1 MRSQNT
7 ALVALNDF
15 DRIPELLHH
24 CGSELGGTMSAF
36 EVMWSDFYTTII
48 GASDRHTPP
57 LPADYAF
64 YILIEATGGDQ
75 SGDEARFLAT
85 LESALEQG
93 FVDDAAIAGSGAQRA
108 AFWEIRDDITNL
120 ARALNPPVAFDISLP
135 IANANDYVNAVRSR
149 LQARWPE
156 TCRCTTFGHLGDSNI
171 HFVMTIGNHEPD
183 QLNEAMTI
191 VYEELR
197 PFGGSVSAEHGI
209 GLEKRAFLGYTRS
222 DVELQL
228 MRTLK
233 AALDPAGILNPGKVL
248 N

>member
-1 MRSQNT
+1 
-7 ALVALNDF
+7 
-15 DRIPELLHH
+15 
-24 CGSELGGTMSAF
+24 
-36 EVMWSDFYTTII
+36 
-48 GASDRHTPP
+48 
-57 LPADYAF
+57 
-64 YILIEATGGDQ
+64 
-75 SGDEARFLAT
+75 
-85 LESALEQG
+85 
-93 FVDDAAIAGSGAQRA
+93 
-108 AFWEIRDDITNL
+108 
-120 ARALNPPVAFDISLP
+120 
-135 IANANDYVNAVRSR
+135 
-149 LQARWPE
+149 
-156 TCRCTTFGHLGDSNI
+156 
-171 HFVMTIGNHEPD
+171 MTIGNHEPD